1 MPAPDHRHGVIRRA
15 YAAFA
20 DRDVA
25 SLRELAHPEIEI
37 STVTGMLT
45 RQGEPYHGLE
55 GVAKYIRDV
64 AEVWDELE
72 LLPNE
77 FHDLDSE
84 RTLVFGRVRARRGS
98 ALIDSPNAWVWRVR
112 EGMIV
117 SAEVYGDPEAAL
129 ALLADGADS

>member
-1 MPAPDHRHGVIRRA
+1 MIRRA

-37 STVTGMLT
+37 STVTGMLM
-45 RQGEPYHGLE
+45 RQGEPYRGLE
-55 GVAKYIRDV
+55 GVAKYIHDV

-72 LLPNE
+72 LLPSE

-112 EGMIV
+112 AGLIV